1 MNIGVIEARG
11 DEALKLQQYD
21 KAKEFYLQ
29 SQALY
34 QGINDMDK
42 VAEVQEK
49 NKSGARIARGNTK
62 SKRRTGYSTIDRKIR
77 VIKGR
82 YWGNFFTCEKF
93 PQAPSKTR
101 LEHERKDRGTLSHCP
116 QSPFKGL
123 EPI

>member
-34 QGINDMDK
+34 QVLMIWIK
-42 VAEVQEK
+42 WLK
-49 NKSGARIARGNTK
+49 CKKKIKSGARIARGNTK

-77 VIKGR
+77 VI
-82 YWGNFFTCEKF
+82 
-93 PQAPSKTR
+93 TR
-101 LEHERKDRGTLSHCP
+101 EILGKLFHL
-116 QSPFKGL
+116 
-123 EPI
+123 